1 MVEERARIRS
11 KTVVSLIV
19 LISAKFERS
28 LSTPSNVV
36 RCMTTY
42 QQGVGQLDPGMD
54 CVKAAPSAS
63 HLCAVNPDGAEHL
76 TRPDLQPVVAF
87 LFARVKGLDLNDC
100 KNACIQGSPD
110 LVLQATDCEVVE
122 HRAQKRVSGCA

>member
-1 MVEERARIRS
+1 
-11 KTVVSLIV
+11 
-19 LISAKFERS
+19 
-28 LSTPSNVV
+28 
-36 RCMTTY
+36 MTTY

-122 HRAQKRVSGCA
+122 HRAQNVFQDARELGYKTRQGRLLHLAWLQIRRH